1 MGNREITLPKFL
13 LAEEPTKE
21 YVGVEWIYS
30 PQYLSLIMIISEN
43 DITTF
48 LDARKRRK

>member
-1 MGNREITLPKFL
+1 MGKMIELKLPKFL

-30 PQYLSLIMIISEN
+30 PQYLSLIMIVISLILIFN
-43 DITTF
+43 QTTTE
-48 LDARKRRK
+48 